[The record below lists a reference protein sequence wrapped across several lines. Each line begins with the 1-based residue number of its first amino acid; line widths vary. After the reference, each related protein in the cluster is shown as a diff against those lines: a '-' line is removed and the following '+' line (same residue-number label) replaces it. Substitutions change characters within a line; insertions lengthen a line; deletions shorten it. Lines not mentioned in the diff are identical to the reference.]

1 MKKKKFQLP
10 QNDNSRKTKQNQTKF
25 ATILSDDTTQAKPKH
40 KSIVLQ
46 KEIRNNYYFYLCVCV
61 CVYAENAYC

>member
-46 KEIRNNYYFYLCVCV
+46 KEIRNNY
-61 CVYAENAYC
+61 